1 MKSSLIKGIGE
12 VVTDYGA
19 RVMKVIKKGLLQRS
33 LFDFYGDV
41 KADTFR
47 TKENASVPTTPT
59 DGKGGVIYTKSSDG
73 KLYYKSNEVAEVEL
87 STNQATTFI
96 LEDGDGT
103 EVTLSQGKELKIV
116 EGTGIDV
123 DWTDTDNGTDADPF
137 DITISCDL
145 EGTELKST
153 GESGGTK
160 FLREDGDGTSSWQT
174 TPDTNTQ
181 LTQEQVEDYAGALI
195 ATGGTKTG
203 ISITYQDGTGDV
215 DFEVDHDAAT
225 NFVAAEHY
233 RWDNDISG
241 TATINAA
248 NIPTLNQ
255 NTSGTA
261 AGLSATLV
269 VGSGG
274 TGTTSLA
281 ADSILT
287 GNGSNAIVAE
297 SYLTYSTS
305 GEELIIGNPD
315 AGDAQISRRDS
326 SGTDT
331 AGGKLIISA
340 GAATGDAAG
349 GAIEFHSSVAGSSG
363 SSVQSTAEV
372 ATISKDGDLS
382 IDGKASISSG
392 RTTEAVEISDFTV
405 ASDSFVQVSASGDT
419 DDHRVGLKL
428 KHNVDTY
435 GFTLQSQDGVDGL
448 HGLNVLR
455 HEGSAGGNSAIFIE
469 RDNGDVGIGNTAP
482 TVKLEVTGDI
492 KASGTLT
499 TKQREVYFHNFEDK
513 IGTTKHY
520 IPFKSAAEQ
529 TTAYLEEACFLS
541 PCDGR
546 VVSVTVRPH
555 ILSAGPSDVTVDVS
569 TFGLNA
575 AATGSWTAEES
586 KVHTMAATDD
596 HHAFHYVFDN
606 AKHFESGELVA
617 IGIQSDTNLDA
628 GPYTM
633 YWYVTAVIEYDWNN
647 QGLTS
652 HAEYDAAQ

>member
-47 TKENASVPTTPT
+47 TKENSSVPGTPA
-59 DGKGGVIYTKSSDG
+59 DGKGGVMYTKSSDG

-153 GESGGTK
+153 GEGGGTK

-181 LTQEQVEDYAGALI
+181 LTQEQVEDYAGALV

-203 ISITYQDGTGDV
+203 ISVTYQDGTGDV

-241 TATINAA
+241 TATVNSA

-287 GNGSNAIVAE
+287 GNGSSAIVAE

-363 SSVQSTAEV
+363 SSVQSTAGV

-455 HEGSAGGNSAIFIE
+455 HEDSAGGNSALFIE

-499 TKQREVYFHNFEDK
+499 AKQKEIYFHNIEDK
-513 IGTTKHY
+513 LGTGKIY
-520 IPFKSAAEQ
+520 IPFKSVNE
-529 TTAYLEEACFLS
+529 TTYAYLEESCFLA

-546 VVSVTVRPH
+546 IVSLTIRAYVVNST
-555 ILSAGPSDVTVDVS
+555 GDVTVDVL
-569 TFGLNA
+569 TFGLDANPVS
-575 AATGSWTAEES
+575 GSWTAEES
-586 KVHTMAATDD
+586 KVHTISSTDG

-617 IGIQSDTNLDA
+617 VGVQSDTALDSFGA
-628 GPYTM
+628 PS
-633 YWYVTAVIEYDWNN
+633 YWHMTTVVEYDWNN
-647 QGLTS
+647 QGFTS

>member
-41 KADTFR
+41 KADTFKTR
-47 TKENASVPTTPT
+47 ENASVPITPA
-59 DGKGGVIYTKSSDG
+59 DGKGGVMYTKSSDG
-73 KLYYKSNEVAEVEL
+73 KLYYKSNEIAEVEL

-153 GESGGTK
+153 GEGGGTK

-203 ISITYQDGTGDV
+203 ISVTYQDGTGDM

-241 TATINAA
+241 TATVNSA

-287 GNGSNAIVAE
+287 GNGSSAIVAE

-340 GAATGDAAG
+340 GAATG
-349 GAIEFHSSVAGSSG
+349 FWVL
-363 SSVQSTAEV
+363 ST
-372 ATISKDGDLS
+372 IYSRGC
-382 IDGKASISSG
+382 
-392 RTTEAVEISDFTV
+392 
-405 ASDSFVQVSASGDT
+405 
-419 DDHRVGLKL
+419 
-428 KHNVDTY
+428 Y
-435 GFTLQSQDGVDGL
+435 
-448 HGLNVLR
+448 
-455 HEGSAGGNSAIFIE
+455 
-469 RDNGDVGIGNTAP
+469 
-482 TVKLEVTGDI
+482 
-492 KASGTLT
+492 
-499 TKQREVYFHNFEDK
+499 
-513 IGTTKHY
+513 
-520 IPFKSAAEQ
+520 
-529 TTAYLEEACFLS
+529 
-541 PCDGR
+541 
-546 VVSVTVRPH
+546 H
-555 ILSAGPSDVTVDVS
+555 I
-569 TFGLNA
+569 
-575 AATGSWTAEES
+575 
-586 KVHTMAATDD
+586 
-596 HHAFHYVFDN
+596 
-606 AKHFESGELVA
+606 
-617 IGIQSDTNLDA
+617 
-628 GPYTM
+628 
-633 YWYVTAVIEYDWNN
+633 
-647 QGLTS
+647 
-652 HAEYDAAQ
+652 